1 MSAVSIIGL
10 MMAAMAVFALLS
22 ASLDTSRFNRSRAR

>member
-10 MMAAMAVFALLS
+10 GMAAMAVMAMLS
-22 ASLDTSRFNRSRAR
+22 ASVDPSRFNRSRAR

>member
-10 MMAAMAVFALLS
+10 GMAAMAVIAMLS
-22 ASLDTSRFNRSRAR
+22 TSVDPSRLNRSRAR